1 MYSRNTSGIAVR
13 LSQTATVEVAGADKV
28 DCHDSHGYRIAFE
41 SNADCRLNPCILV
54 ESSATPSKLNPE
66 VPDFHPH
73 GWAAGP
79 CVTRKLFFVI
89 AITTTK
95 SHKRSILG
103 TIFVSFRSPDFSML
117 ANCRGQRIT
126 KAWARPSN

>member
-54 ESSATPSKLNPE
+54 ESSVTPSKLNPE

-79 CVTRKLFFVI
+79 CVTRKFRGSVPPPTALLPDCRHPC
-89 AITTTK
+89 K
-95 SHKRSILG
+95 SKSKSSEKREVSGRAQESAHSI
-103 TIFVSFRSPDFSML
+103 
-117 ANCRGQRIT
+117 
-126 KAWARPSN
+126 